1 MKRQAKLRSLS
12 KKASQ
17 ETSVKKKKKTF
28 FFLKKKSNK
37 YLAKVPNKISV
48 LPDV

>member
-1 MKRQAKLRSLS
+1 MKRQAKLRNLS

-17 ETSVKKKKKTF
+17 ETSVKKKTF